1 MEMIKKY
8 NSNGVLSWKK
18 DFDPKTDPLF
28 NKTNDIILDY
38 IIKIYIYNP
47 LLVVFVSI
55 TTILYFSTC
64 YLFDLDYFSLNF
76 IWIFPI
82 LILIVIIITAIIQ
95 SLSGF
100 IVVAEY
106 KQIQYEYTEALKISI
121 NKYVDELTIN
131 KTKNN
136 DILK

>member
-1 MEMIKKY
+1 MRKKY
-8 NSNGVLSWKK
+8 DSEGYLSWKK

-28 NKTNDIILDY
+28 NKTNDLILDS
-38 IIKIYIYNP
+38 IIKFYIYNP
-47 LLVVFVSI
+47 LFVVFVTI

-64 YLFDLDYFSLNF
+64 YLFDLDYFSLIF
-76 IWIFPI
+76 IWMFPI
-82 LILIVIIITAIIQ
+82 LILIVIFITALIE
-95 SLSGF
+95 SLIGF
-100 IVVAEY
+100 IAVAEY
-106 KQIQYEYTEALKISI
+106 KEIQYEYTEALKISI